1 MSIDI
6 SSVPNLA
13 AAAGAVRNVEV
24 INLVADNATIGT
36 SFEGINNTNA
46 DGLTPPILGED
57 IDVVSADAADAA
69 AGTGARTVKI
79 WYLDSSFN
87 EQSETVTLNGTTP
100 VEMTEQNITYIL
112 RAEIQT
118 TGTGLASAGAI
129 TIAAVTG
136 GEVFG
141 VIDAGARDMGNCS
154 YMVPAG
160 HTGYVHGFWADVDA
174 VAAGAGTAEV
184 ALQVAHAGFSGVVA
198 SETWR
203 TIAKLTMVENDNG
216 IVAATGGNSN
226 SKGYFEFPGGI
237 PWKLPAKAMVR
248 LAGKAGSTAVAAT
261 CGLNVTIQGSGSGTV
276 ETDN

>member
-1 MSIDI
+1 MNDI
-6 SSVPNLA
+6 SSVPNTGMV
-13 AAAGAVRNVEV
+13 AGAITNVEV
-24 INLVADNATIGT
+24 YNLCADNATIGT
-36 SFEGINNTNA
+36 SFESVNNTNA

-57 IDVVSADAADAA
+57 VDVVSADAADAS

-79 WYLDSSFN
+79 WYLDASFN
-87 EQSETVTLNGTTP
+87 EGSETVTLNGTTP

-112 RAEIQT
+112 RSEIQT
-118 TGTGLASAGAI
+118 TGSGLASAGAI

-174 VAAGAGTAEV
+174 VAAGAGTAEI

-203 TIAKLTMVENDNG
+203 TIAKLTLVEGDND

-226 SKGYFEFPGGI
+226 AKGYFQFPGGV
-237 PWKLPAKAMVR
+237 PWKLPAKTMVR

-261 CGLNVTIQGSGSGTV
+261 CGLNVVIQGSGSGTV